1 MTSLLFSSSPFHW
14 YTLTYPPFFY
24 YCLLFLFF
32 LSFRWNITA
41 ILTYTYP
48 YHRNDF
54 VLLTIQQNIV
64 IDAPL
69 FGHPFSSSL
78 RSHYASLPSLDVSSR
93 RRKTHNHP
101 LHQRLVPLSL
111 QSHHSVFAKRG
122 QNVELHRNLRGRDK
136 KNEVVGLPPVCNIL
150 LSIFPSL
157 FNLALGSCVCSW
169 NMLWV
174 LVILY
179 LELGRLGL
187 VDDRIGYGMYFVYSE
202 NDSTVSI

>member
-1 MTSLLFSSSPFHW
+1 M
-14 YTLTYPPFFY
+14 
-24 YCLLFLFF
+24 
-32 LSFRWNITA
+32 
-41 ILTYTYP
+41 
-48 YHRNDF
+48 
-54 VLLTIQQNIV
+54 
-64 IDAPL
+64 
-69 FGHPFSSSL
+69 
-78 RSHYASLPSLDVSSR
+78 
-93 RRKTHNHP
+93 
-101 LHQRLVPLSL
+101 
-111 QSHHSVFAKRG
+111 
-122 QNVELHRNLRGRDK
+122 ELHRNLRGRDK

-157 FNLALGSCVCSW
+157 LNLALGSCVCSW